1 MTRTTLDPKQDVV
14 FKLLFARASN
24 KRLLIALLTA
34 ILEPESPIADVEV
47 LNPEV
52 TKESV
57 DEKGTVLDILAHLSD
72 GRRANL
78 EMQANARGWRM
89 SRGVFYST
97 RVFASQLTRGD
108 EYDDLNPVVG
118 IFILDFRALPGER
131 YHSKFELLE
140 THNHQRLT
148 DDLTIHV
155 LELPKLPQPPAE
167 DDPAVL
173 KWARFLAAQSDEE
186 LEQLAMSDPELR
198 EAKTALEALS
208 QDPAARRLAEERERA
223 AWNHRYTMAQE
234 RKEGRLEGREEGLQA
249 GREEGLQ
256 AGREEGL
263 QVGREEG
270 LRAGRAAALRNAVE
284 HLCRTLGVELTDP
297 QRASL
302 LTATPESMQAVLDHI
317 AVHRSWPG

>member
-14 FKLLFARASN
+14 FKLLFGRASN

-72 GRRANL
+72 GRRVNL
-78 EMQANARGWRM
+78 EMQANAQGWRM

-108 EYDDLNPVVG
+108 EYEELNPVVG

-140 THNHQRLT
+140 THDHQRLT

-155 LELPKLPQPPAE
+155 LELPKLPHHAPAAN
-167 DDPAVL
+167 DPAVL
-173 KWARFLAAQSDEE
+173 KWSRFLAARSDEE
-186 LEQLAMSDPELR
+186 LEQLAMSDPDLR
-198 EAKTALEALS
+198 EAKTALETLS
-208 QDPAARRLAEERERA
+208 QDPSARRLAEERERA
-223 AWNHRYTMAQE
+223 AWNHRYSMAQE
-234 RKEGRLEGREEGLQA
+234 RKEGREEGLLA
-249 GREEGLQ
+249 
-256 AGREEGL
+256 
-263 QVGREEG
+263 G
-270 LRAGRAAALRNAVE
+270 LRDAVE
-284 HLCRTLGVELTDP
+284 HLCRTLGVELTES

-302 LTATPESMQAVLDHI
+302 HAATQEAVQAILDHV
-317 AVHRSWPG
+317 AVHRKWPG